1 MSISLKNLNK
11 ATRFNYPDSE
21 GEEWVELRLVSAEKM
36 DEFRKELK
44 IKPKSKYIVNTLS
57 KKMETVQDIDIPDE
71 KIAALGDL
79 YIDYQISNWNLVE
92 PDGEEIPCT
101 LENKKILMNGEPM
114 FNAWVTARLNKLQG
128 DIADIEN
135 GEIKNS

>member
-1 MSISLKNLNK
+1 MSFNLKNLNK
-11 ATRFNYPDSE
+11 ATRFNYPDAE
-21 GEEWVELRLVSAEKM
+21 GDEWVELRLVSAEKM

-57 KKMETVQDIDIPDE
+57 KRMETVQDIDIPDE

-79 YIDYQISNWNLVE
+79 YIDYQISAWNLVE

-101 LENKKILMNGEPM
+101 LENKKILMSGEPM

-128 DIADIEN
+128 DIAEIEN
-135 GEIKNS
+135 GEIKN